1 MSNPWIELDPPHHLD
16 ISVIVHDQGIV
27 ASKLQQVL
35 APSVDRKIIKE
46 GTNISQNLSCT
57 AIATDLP
64 TWMPRIRI
72 DQNKYA
78 KPPESTL

>member
-35 APSVDRKIIKE
+35 APSVDRKVI
-46 GTNISQNLSCT
+46 
-57 AIATDLP
+57 
-64 TWMPRIRI
+64 
-72 DQNKYA
+72 
-78 KPPESTL
+78 